1 MEDYRHRPRKNT
13 PHLVKVINQDTG
25 ETVGRVVDITADG
38 MMLVTKDKIVKSQVY
53 NFRII
58 LPVMVHHR
66 SDVCLQAKS
75 VWITNDS
82 NSDFSKCGFKFINL
96 AGEEGF
102 LLEDVMHK
110 LNLVG

>member
-13 PHLVKVINQDTG
+13 PHLVKVINTDTDH
-25 ETVGRVVDITADG
+25 TVGRVVDITADG
-38 MMLVTKDKIVKSQVY
+38 LMLVTKDKIVPGKTY

-66 SDVCLQAKS
+66 TDVCLEAKA
-75 VWITNDS
+75 VWSTPDTNP
-82 NSDFSKCGFKFINL
+82 DFNKCGFRFINL
-96 AGEEGF
+96 PGEEGF